1 MWNCFYKHS
10 FGNQTLHV
18 FRLPHYGHW
27 FLLIEILQENYWS
40 FDSNTSHHVVKY
52 NLIKW
57 QLISETWELE
67 LFFILCMLMMAF
79 SNGFAPVLEYLY
91 NIKKY
96 TTSGYYVIF
105 AAGCQSIALCGLE
118 KNWEKLNWI
127 QCTPLCNQNGFDA
140 TTSIICDAANSRVVE
155 LSRWYCLPEMTL
167 AKNLHVLKWATRY
180 TTPAWASWRPVHGFV
195 RSNE

>member
-1 MWNCFYKHS
+1 MTIDIWNLGTWIVFHIMYVNDGLLQWICPGFGAPLQHQKIYYIRVLCYIRCRVPKYSVMWS
-10 FGNQTLHV
+10 
-18 FRLPHYGHW
+18 R
-27 FLLIEILQENYWS
+27 
-40 FDSNTSHHVVKY
+40 
-52 NLIKW
+52 
-57 QLISETWELE
+57 
-67 LFFILCMLMMAF
+67 
-79 SNGFAPVLEYLY
+79 
-91 NIKKY
+91 
-96 TTSGYYVIF
+96 
-105 AAGCQSIALCGLE
+105 